1 MITLVI
7 GGSCSGKSE
16 YAEQCL
22 DHVPGEKIYLATM
35 IAADEESLARVRRH
49 REKRSG
55 RGFRTIECPRM
66 SDLAAGDFPPGCNV
80 LLEGIGTLAANELFP
95 DGGWQTAEED
105 VDAAKRRI
113 LTGVKELASGS
124 NELIIVSDEV
134 NRAGCVWEG
143 DTKRYQR
150 LVGEVNQE
158 LCILSD
164 TVIEMVCGLAVKRK
178 APGQRK

>member
-1 MITLVI
+1 M
-7 GGSCSGKSE
+7 
-16 YAEQCL
+16 
-22 DHVPGEKIYLATM
+22 
-35 IAADEESLARVRRH
+35 
-49 REKRSG
+49 
-55 RGFRTIECPRM
+55 
-66 SDLAAGDFPPGCNV
+66 
-80 LLEGIGTLAANELFP
+80 
-95 DGGWQTAEED
+95 AEED

>member
-55 RGFRTIECPRM
+55 RGFRTIECPRV

-124 NELIIVSDEV
+124 NELITCCE
-134 NRAGCVWEG
+134 CVASNSWHGEAASAL
-143 DTKRYQR
+143 TITRYM
-150 LVGEVNQE
+150 
-158 LCILSD
+158 SAK
-164 TVIEMVCGLAVKRK
+164 GLLRK
-178 APGQRK
+178 S